1 MMVNPAEIKAQSNA
15 APTPV
20 RMDPAPVKADN
31 PPTPQPVAAVSNEP
45 RKTVDVSATAD
56 YVAEVSEKM
65 LEQIKDSIEELNAH
79 LDKTQRALSFS
90 MDEVTNRPVVSVMN
104 RETGEMLRQIPGE
117 VFLRV
122 AHHIERLK
130 GLIFDER
137 I

>member
-1 MMVNPAEIKAQSNA
+1 MVNPTEIKAQSNA

-20 RMDPAPVKADN
+20 RMDPAPVKAEN
-31 PPTPQPVAAVSNEP
+31 KPTPKPAAAVSDESL
-45 RKTVDVSATAD
+45 KAVDMRATAD
-56 YVAEVSEKM
+56 YVAQVSEKM
-65 LEQIKDSIEELNAH
+65 LEQIQDSIEELNAH

-90 MDEVTNRPVVSVMN
+90 MDKVTNRPIVSVMN

-122 AHHIERLK
+122 AHHIEHLK